1 MVYLLLNFEFFLSF
15 LSFLSFLWF
24 LIYLELVVLV
34 ELVEFG
40 VAVEAHH
47 GAVLFVACVVE
58 GEVGAVVQ
66 PFLTDCAKTKLVLV
80 PSFFFFL
87 CKFQR
92 VLHYVKCSCDP
103 VVACYC

>member
-1 MVYLLLNFEFFLSF
+1 MVYLLLNLEFF

-24 LIYLELVVLV
+24 LIYLELV

-58 GEVGAVVQ
+58 CEVGAVVQ

-87 CKFQR
+87 FKFQR
-92 VLHYVKCSCDP
+92 VWYYVKCSCGP
-103 VVACYC
+103 VVAC

>member
-24 LIYLELVVLV
+24 LIYLELV
-34 ELVEFG
+34 EFDLG

-47 GAVLFVACVVE
+47 GAVDLVACVVE
-58 GEVGAVVQ
+58 REVGAVVQ

-92 VLHYVKCSCDP
+92 VWHYAKCSCGP
-103 VVACYC
+103 VVAC